1 MKMIFLAAALGVASA
16 SCALNTRETH
26 PARDL
31 NLISREQLAEN
42 HFHSTWDAV
51 SSLHSNWLLGRSAS
65 TDQSRVLV
73 YLDEVRLGGIQ
84 SLKTMNVFGVSFIR
98 YYDGLAATARWGLDH
113 GAGVIYVSM
122 HPVVTK

>member
-1 MKMIFLAAALGVASA
+1 MKKIFLAAALGVASA
-16 SCALNTRETH
+16 SCALNTRETL

-31 NLISREQLAEN
+31 NLISHEQLAEN

-84 SLKTMNVFGVSFIR
+84 SLKTMNVSGVSFIR

-122 HPVVTK
+122 HPK